1 MLKRDTR
8 RMSLIAGALPILGA
22 FAWLLVAGAAS
33 GEVYAWRTE
42 DGGYAYTD
50 DPDQIPQRYADEAKP
65 VGGAGLDGYERFTR
79 TDPAATDRY
88 AERLAKR
95 LRYLREVNA
104 ASAPTRVAPRSRGV
118 TSVSVATGN
127 PQAPFVDIDA
137 ETSGAPVVVE
147 PVRTLD
153 PGSAVTRQTTVVKQ
167 GGKTIAVLKGQ
178 TNEIRLDEDIIDA
191 RQLEPED

>member
-1 MLKRDTR
+1 MLKRHSR
-8 RMSLIAGALPILGA
+8 RMRWIAGALPMLGA

-33 GEVYAWRTE
+33 GEVYGWRTE

-50 DPDQIPQRYADEAKP
+50 DPDQVPQRYAAEAKP
-65 VGGAGLDGYERFTR
+65 VAGSGLQGYERFTR
-79 TDPAATDRY
+79 TDPAASDRY
-88 AERLAKR
+88 ADRLAER

-104 ASAPTRVAPRSRGV
+104 ASAPAVVAPRSRGV

-137 ETSGAPVVVE
+137 ETNSAPVVVE

-153 PGSAVTRQTTVVKQ
+153 HGSAVTRQTTVVRQ
-167 GGKTIAVLKGQ
+167 GGRTIAVLKGQ
-178 TNEIRLDEDIIDA
+178 TNEIRLDEDIVDA
-191 RQLEPED
+191 RRLEPKD